1 LFWAGWPSFPFFPL
15 LFLGFVPLL
24 YLEQEVFVG
33 NIFGKYLRLFP
44 YAWLAFFIWNVAT
57 TWWVWNSTALG
68 SVLAFLCNALLMCI
82 PFMLFH
88 HVKKKFGKGIGY
100 ISLIVFW
107 LTFEYLHMRWDLSWP
122 WLTLGN
128 GLSRFPYFIQWY
140 EYTGHLGGSL
150 WILILSILFFEAINP
165 VLHKETKFSLKSPAS
180 ITAITIFILPI
191 LISLFIYSN
200 YKETGVKKNVV
211 VVQPNID
218 PYNEKFDNSTLDLQ
232 MNKLLSLS
240 AEDVDSTT
248 DYLVWP
254 ETAIPEAV
262 LLDNVEANPYII
274 QIRTFLKKYP
284 NLKLVTGIS
293 AYHTFSTKETSTTFK
308 NDDGKWIE
316 AYNAAI
322 QLDSTK
328 KVPVYYKSILVPF
341 VESVPY
347 PKVFA
352 FFEPLLINEGG
363 TSVSY
368 GRQDTRSVFF
378 SKDKTG
384 IAPVIC
390 YESIFGEY
398 VSDYVKDG
406 ANLIFIMTND
416 GWWGNTDGHLQHLYY
431 GAMRAIESRRCIAR
445 SANTGTSCFID
456 EEGNIIQATP
466 WWQSAVIKAAL
477 PINSKETF
485 YTRHGDYIGFYS
497 LLISAVLILLAV
509 IKFLLE
515 RV

>member
-1 LFWAGWPSFPFFPL
+1 M
-15 LFLGFVPLL
+15 
-24 YLEQEVFVG
+24 EHDVFVA
-33 NIFGKYLRLFP
+33 NIFGKKKRLFP
-44 YAWLAFFIWNVAT
+44 YAWMAFFIWNVST

-68 SVLAFLCNALLMCI
+68 STLAFLCNALLMCI

-88 HVKKKFGKGIGY
+88 RVRTKFGKLLGY

-107 LTFEYLHMRWDLSWP
+107 IAFEYLHMRWDLAWP

-150 WILILSILFFEAINP
+150 WILIMNILIFEAINP
-165 VLHKETKFSLKSPAS
+165 FLHKDEKRSIKSTSLIA
-180 ITAITIFILPI
+180 AIIVFILPI
-191 LISLFIYSN
+191 IISLFIYTD
-200 YKETGVKKNVV
+200 YKESGPTKNVV

-218 PYNEKFDNSTLDLQ
+218 PYNEKFDYGTIDSQ
-232 MNKLLSLS
+232 MNKLISLS
-240 AEDVDSTT
+240 ALGVDSTT

-254 ETAIPEAV
+254 ETAIPEPV
-262 LLDNVEANPYII
+262 WLDGVETNPYVI
-274 QIRTFLKKYP
+274 QIRRFLRTYP
-284 NLKLVTGIS
+284 RLKLVTGIS
-293 AYHTFSTKETSTTFK
+293 AYHTFSTKETPTTFK
-308 NDDGKWIE
+308 NDDGRWVE
-316 AYNAAI
+316 TYNAAI

-328 KVPVYYKSILVPF
+328 RTPYYYKSLLVPF

-352 FFEPLLINEGG
+352 FFEPFLINEGG

-378 SKDKTG
+378 STDKTA

-398 VSDYVKDG
+398 VSDYVKNG
-406 ANLIFIMTND
+406 ASIIFIMTND

-431 GAMRAIESRRCIAR
+431 GAMRAIENRRYIAR

-456 EEGNIIQATP
+456 ERGNILQPTQ
-466 WWQSAVIKAAL
+466 WWQPTVIKARV
-477 PINSKETF
+477 IVNTKRSF
-485 YTRHGDYIGFYS
+485 YTRNGDYIGFYS
-497 LLISAVLILLAV
+497 LLISAILILLV
-509 IKFLLE
+509 IIKFILE